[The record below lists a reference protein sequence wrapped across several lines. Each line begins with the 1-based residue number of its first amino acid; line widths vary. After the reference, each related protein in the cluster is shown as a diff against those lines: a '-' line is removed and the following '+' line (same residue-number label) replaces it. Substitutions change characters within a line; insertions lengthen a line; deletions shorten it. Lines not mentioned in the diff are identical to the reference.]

1 MTDNSPEII
10 LHHYDPSAFSEKP
23 RKALGIKGLA
33 WNSVKVPSVLPKPD
47 LMPLTGGYRKTPVM
61 QIGADIYCDTRIMMR
76 VLEERYPTPTLYPGG
91 KMGMPFGLGFWADTA
106 FFKASR
112 TIAFAFMGDKLPE
125 AFIQDREAMTGED
138 FQPAKLKPLEAAAR
152 AQWRC
157 FAGWISD
164 HLQDGK
170 PWIMGDAPGLA
181 DINAFMNVWFLRG
194 RAAPIAETL
203 LEEYPIVR
211 KWADA
216 MEAIGYGNRQDM
228 TAEQALDIA
237 KNSEPTAVEH
247 ADARDPQGLRP
258 GDRVTVT
265 PIDYGKDAVEGHII
279 SLSAQHITIG
289 REHERVGK
297 VAVHFPRVGFD
308 VQPL

>member
-1 MTDNSPEII
+1 MADTTPEII
-10 LHHYDPSAFSEKP
+10 LHQYDPSAFSEKP

-33 WNSVKVPSVLPKPD
+33 WNAVKVPSVLPKPD
-47 LMPLTGGYRKTPVM
+47 LLPLTGGYRKTPVM

-76 VLEERYPTPTLYPGG
+76 ALEERYPTPTLYPGG

-112 TIAFAFMGDKLPE
+112 TIAFSHMGDKLPD

-138 FQPAKLKPLEAAAR
+138 FHPDKLRPHEPAAR

-164 HLQDGK
+164 HLKDGK

-194 RAAPIAETL
+194 RAGPIAEVL
-203 LEEYPIVR
+203 LEEYPIVS

-216 MEAIGYGNRQDM
+216 MEAIGYGDRHEM
-228 TAEQALDIA
+228 TADQALDVA
-237 KNSEPTAVEH
+237 KNSSPSAVEQTDPH
-247 ADARDPQGLRP
+247 DPQGFQP
-258 GDRVTVT
+258 GDHVTVT
-265 PIDYGKDAVEGHII
+265 PIDYGKDAVEGRII
-279 SLSAQHITIG
+279 SHSAQHITIG
-289 REHERVGK
+289 REHERVGQ
-297 VAVHFPRVGFD
+297 VAVHFPRAGFD
-308 VQPL
+308 VQKV